1 MTDYTAQ
8 YYILRSSDGDS
19 VPYLSAD
26 PDTLRRTS
34 RYAPHAVGSS
44 PLVFRNGWK
53 ERNRKGSVKDV
64 VTHIL
69 FYATNLVVRTPI
81 REALL
86 ELQLPH
92 VHTHPAI
99 YIDDRDTWHEDYW
112 YVTFSK
118 LFHCWD
124 RSLSDTSKNFVESDG
139 QRRYDVYEY
148 VLDEALLDR
157 TPLEERLLFQMGGTI
172 SEFVFCHESIVKL
185 FRQGRP
191 NGAHLVLASE
201 Y

>member
-8 YYILRSSDGDS
+8 YYILRSPDGHS
-19 VPYLSAD
+19 VPHLSAD

-34 RYAPHAVGSS
+34 SYTPHPVGSS

-53 ERNRKGSVKDV
+53 GRNREGGVKDV
-64 VTHIL
+64 VTPIL
-69 FYATNLVVRTPI
+69 FHATNPVVRTPLC
-81 REALL
+81 EALL
-86 ELQLPH
+86 DLQLPH
-92 VHTHPAI
+92 VHMHPAI
-99 YIDDRDTWHEDYW
+99 YIDDRDTWHKDYW

-118 LFHCWD
+118 LFDCWD
-124 RSLSDTSKNFVESDG
+124 RALSDTSKNFVESNG

-148 VLDEALLDR
+148 VFDEALLDK

-185 FRQGRP
+185 FQQDRP
-191 NGAHLVLASE
+191 NGAKLVLASE